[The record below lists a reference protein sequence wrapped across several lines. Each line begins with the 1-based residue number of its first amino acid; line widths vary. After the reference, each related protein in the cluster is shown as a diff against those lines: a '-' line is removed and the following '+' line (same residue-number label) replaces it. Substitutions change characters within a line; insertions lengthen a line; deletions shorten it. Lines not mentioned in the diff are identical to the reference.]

1 MNIRGW
7 NFDEI
12 LPIFHSKCDNEH
24 PWMEYLTKYYQYFML
39 TVAMSTRG
47 WNFDKILPVFHTK
60 FDNEHPW
67 KEFS

>member
-1 MNIRGW
+1 MDGI
-7 NFDEI
+7 
-12 LPIFHSKCDNEH
+12 
-24 PWMEYLTKYYQYFML
+24 LTKYYQYFML
-39 TVAMSTRG
+39 TVTMSTRG

>member
-1 MNIRGW
+1 MDGI
-7 NFDEI
+7 
-12 LPIFHSKCDNEH
+12 
-24 PWMEYLTKYYQYFML
+24 LTKYYQYFML